1 MGPKNHHL
9 HLMSLCEITS
19 IHPIFAHIMK
29 KWYPKKKKR
38 INPHIHQLKHRNS
51 NLNNK

>member
-29 KWYPKKKKR
+29 KWYPKKKK
-38 INPHIHQLKHRNS
+38 
-51 NLNNK
+51 NKSTHTSTQT